1 MYITQLSIFVENK
14 FGRLSEILDVLAENQ
29 VDIRALSMADTSEFG
44 ILRMIVDDVEKAK
57 VVLAESGVVVKSTE
71 VIALPIDETPGGLAR
86 MVSKLRDAQISIEDL
101 YAFFSRELGG
111 PQVVMRVDDVK
122 RAEAVLAPK
131 N

>member
-14 FGRLSEILDVLAENQ
+14 FGRLSEILDILAENR

-71 VIALPIDETPGGLAR
+71 VIALPIDEAPGGLAR
-86 MVSKLRDAQISIEDL
+86 MVAKLRDSHISIEYL
-101 YAFFSRELGG
+101 YAFFDRDLGG
-111 PQVVMRVDDVK
+111 PQVVMRVDDVA

>member
-71 VIALPIDETPGGLAR
+71 VIALPIEATSIGN
-86 MVSKLRDAQISIEDL
+86 LRVQME
-101 YAFFSRELGG
+101 R
-111 PQVVMRVDDVK
+111 K
-122 RAEAVLAPK
+122 
-131 N
+131 